1 MASAPTYSASCAGCA
16 WKLGYLLCS
25 LLGTG
30 KTSLIAAI
38 ANLLEFD
45 GYDLELNTVGS
56 TGCCLASAP
65 VAPSIIVM
73 VFVYIQQFK
82 GWDRGFAAGAGV
94 VGLAVIV
101 FIVGMPRYRLTT
113 VQGGFE
119 GGGGGSAAGSGGCG
133 ER

>member
-1 MASAPTYSASCAGCA
+1 MAAAPTRSASSAGCA
-16 WKLGYLLCS
+16 WKLGYLLCG
-25 LLGTG
+25 LPGTG

-45 GYDLELNTVGS
+45 IYNLKLNTVGS

-82 GWDRGFAAGAGV
+82 GWDKGFAAAAGAM
-94 VGLAVIV
+94 GLAVVV
-101 FIVGMPRYRLTT
+101 FVAGMPRYRLAT
-113 VQGGFE
+113 VQGS
-119 GGGGGSAAGSGGCG
+119 SALT
-133 ER
+133 EIFQVMN

>member
-1 MASAPTYSASCAGCA
+1 MAAAPTRSASCAGCV
-16 WKLGYLLCS
+16 WKLGYLLCG
-25 LLGTG
+25 LLGIG
-30 KTSLIAAI
+30 KTSLIVAI

-45 GYDLELNTVGS
+45 IYDLKLNTVGS

-113 VQGGFE
+113 VQGDFE
-119 GGGGGSAAGSGGCG
+119 GGGGSGDGRRG
-133 ER
+133 RR